1 MTTSVYSGL
10 SLKRASA
17 VLYLLTTDA
26 GLHERIAI
34 NRIRLVN
41 LALLLGQDLKN
52 TKKWMKRPC
61 LVTIWTWK
69 WYKNGK
75 NDTKSKKKRSFW
87 RSTIF
92 DHLPP
97 CGFVNFINFIKTPLY
112 FFFLGTTLILGE
124 NPSEE
129 VDEDYYYYE

>member
-1 MTTSVYSGL
+1 
-10 SLKRASA
+10 
-17 VLYLLTTDA
+17 
-26 GLHERIAI
+26 
-34 NRIRLVN
+34 
-41 LALLLGQDLKN
+41 
-52 TKKWMKRPC
+52 MKRPC

-69 WYKNGK
+69 WYKNGE

-112 FFFLGTTLILGE
+112 FFFLGTTLHAPLKHCKHPPKCHAPPKHFKLLQKCHT
-124 NPSEE
+124 NSKHFKRPPKCHAPPKHFKRPPKMSHQFKTLQAPSKMPRPSKTL
-129 VDEDYYYYE
+129 